1 MSDDH
6 HYLAEI
12 RKQSAGGKVTVY
24 RNREWILKA
33 LDDGVTK
40 RAIFTILHEREG
52 LAIGYATFAKHV
64 QKLVAIR
71 AAQSTPA
78 TPTAA
83 NPLKPKS
90 GDADRSKAHAKGEVT
105 EIKRYVHNPI
115 PNLDDLI

>member
-64 QKLVAIR
+64 QKLVAIH
-71 AAQSTPA
+71 AGQSTPA
-78 TPTAA
+78 TATAS
-83 NPLKPKS
+83 NPPKPKS
-90 GDADRSKAHAKGEVT
+90 KDADRTKAHAKGEVT

-115 PNLDDLI
+115 PNLDELI

>member
-40 RAIFTILHEREG
+40 RAIYTILHEREG
-52 LAIGYATFAKHV
+52 LAIGITRPSPNTSRNWLRSAPVSHQRPPRPPTPKPRSGETGV
-64 QKLVAIR
+64 RKPPRRQK
-71 AAQSTPA
+71 
-78 TPTAA
+78 
-83 NPLKPKS
+83 
-90 GDADRSKAHAKGEVT
+90 
-105 EIKRYVHNPI
+105 
-115 PNLDDLI
+115 

>member
-40 RAIFTILHEREG
+40 RAIYTILHEREG

-71 AAQSTPA
+71 AGQSTPA
-78 TPTAA
+78 TAAAA
-83 NPLKPKS
+83 NPPKPRS
-90 GDADRSKAHAKGEVT
+90 GETERSKSPSQAEVT

-115 PNLDDLI
+115 PNLDELI